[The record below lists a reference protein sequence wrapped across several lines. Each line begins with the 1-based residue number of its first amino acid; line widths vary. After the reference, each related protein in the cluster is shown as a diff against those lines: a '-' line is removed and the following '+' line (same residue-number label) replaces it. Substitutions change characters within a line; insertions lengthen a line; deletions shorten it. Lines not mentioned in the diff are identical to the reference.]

1 MGHNSTSEHA
11 SVDIEADPVGHPKN
25 ELSLAK
31 TASQSQRSLE
41 TNQSAPQSTIS
52 RALSRFRTSD
62 SIPLAPPPD
71 GGVRAWST
79 ACLTSL
85 VIFNTWGFINSFG
98 LFQTYYVNVM
108 HLGSNSAVS
117 WIGSLQVFL
126 VFGIGTFS
134 GRALDG
140 GYFRLVFRSG
150 CIIYLFGLFMLSLC
164 KIYWQVFLAH
174 SICVGIG
181 FGMVFV
187 PSIALT
193 STYFSHKKRGMAL
206 AIAVCGSSSGGLVFP
221 AIAEQ
226 MLPRAGFAWTVRTMA
241 FVEMATALVC
251 AIFMK
256 VGKGICWMRATFAD
270 LPSIASASPAKD
282 WSHY

>member
-1 MGHNSTSEHA
+1 MGKLE
-11 SVDIEADPVGHPKN
+11 EPDPVHTDVEAAPGQHHN
-25 ELSLAK
+25 HGLSLEK
-31 TASQSQRSLE
+31 TASQSQGSVHSQI
-41 TNQSAPQSTIS
+41 TAQQSRIS
-52 RALSRFRTSD
+52 RVLSHVRTSD
-62 SIPLAPPPD
+62 TLPLTPPPD

-85 VIFNTWGFINSFG
+85 VIFNTWGFVNSFG

-126 VFGIGTFS
+126 VFGIGAFS

-140 GYFRLVFRSG
+140 GYFKLVFWGGSA
-150 CIIYLFGLFMLSLC
+150 IYLFGMFMLSLC
-164 KIYWQVFLAH
+164 TTYWQVFLAH
-174 SICVGIG
+174 AICVGTG
-181 FGMVFV
+181 FGLVFV

-193 STYFSHKKRGMAL
+193 STYFSHAKRGMAL
-206 AIAVCGSSSGGLVFP
+206 AIAVAGSSSGGLVFP

-226 MLPRAGFAWTVRTMA
+226 MLPSVGFPWTVRTMA
-241 FVEMATALVC
+241 FVQMATALVC

-256 VGKGICWMRATFAD
+256 V
-270 LPSIASASPAKD
+270 SAVNLIPQ
-282 WSHY
+282 WCC